1 MYKLLRHPFIIG
13 DSPVRNELMWNAQ
26 PKEAVTQEEEK
37 NSKTK
42 NLLENN
48 NKANVNVVNNNI
60 DSKRILEKRLNINSK
75 SNTSVNT
82 ANTKNTNVS
91 KDASMNN
98 AVMGV
103 IQKDDAK
110 ETNGLLSQE
119 KVLKTFNRQNSDKKQ
134 NLTINNVFQNQVLI
148 KLIDKNNQEKS
159 KIFKE
164 DEDNEE
170 KNKRLTI
177 ANLRNDEK
185 FKDKNIT
192 LEKNSHKEENNY
204 LNGVN
209 SSSSKDINI
218 EININIDIDKDKKKE
233 YTTPVTP
240 KNKDTRY
247 ITNNSI
253 INNQQIQT
261 VVEDEEEF
269 NSKEKSETIQ
279 KKIILKIPRK
289 NKGMSDYLQNLK
301 K

>member
-1 MYKLLRHPFIIG
+1 MLRHPFIVG
-13 DSPVRNELMWNAQ
+13 DSPVRNQLMWNAQ
-26 PKEAVTQEEEK
+26 PKEALKQEEEK
-37 NSKTK
+37 NSNTG

-60 DSKRILEKRLNINSK
+60 DSKKILEKRLNLNSK
-75 SNTSVNT
+75 SNTTVNT

-91 KDASMNN
+91 KDVGTNN
-98 AVMGV
+98 AGT
-103 IQKDDAK
+103 IKNEAK

-119 KVLKTFNRQNSDKKQ
+119 KVQRTFNRQNSDKNQ
-134 NLTINNVFQNQVLI
+134 NVTINNVYQNQVMI
-148 KLIDKNNQEKS
+148 KLIDENNQEKS
-159 KIFKE
+159 EIE
-164 DEDNEE
+164 DEENNE
-170 KNKRLTI
+170 KNKRLII

-185 FKDKNIT
+185 FKDKKIT

-233 YTTPVTP
+233 YSRTVTP

-289 NKGMSDYLQNLK
+289 NKGISDYLQNLK